1 MTKNISLLFVSYGIN
16 SYPEISIHN
25 KDIPLLCFYDTTID
39 LIILDLRVHV
49 TGGVA
54 SRSRIPNKFT
64 KSCSQN
70 KAIMISQN
78 TGTKTKL

>member
-25 KDIPLLCFYDTTID
+25 KDTTID
-39 LIILDLRVHV
+39 LIILDLRVQV
-49 TGGVA
+49 TRGA
-54 SRSRIPNKFT
+54 ASRIPNKFT
-64 KSCSQN
+64 KSCAQN